1 VWKSSSKFVH
11 NRITRL
17 EVTPSCRVFAF
28 RGFRL
33 PFPPFQAL
41 IPRFLLRNLHPDFLM
56 QTVYVGILGLG
67 TVGAGVAETLIRQ
80 RGLIAARSGIDL
92 VLKKAVDLNL
102 KRDFGFPIP
111 TEILSTDANE
121 VLNDPDIRIVVE
133 LIGGTGVARKLIL
146 AALAAGKSV
155 VTANKALLA
164 EHGPELIEAAA
175 DAGVDLFFEAS
186 VAGGIPIIKS
196 LREGLVAN
204 SFNQICGILNGTC
217 NYILTRM
224 EKEGVAFDDVLK
236 DAQRLGYAE
245 AEPSLDIDGWDTAH
259 KAVILAQ
266 LAFGVPVGL
275 GDFPVRGIRGIDP
288 IDVKNAAELGYRI
301 KLLAILEQFDGKLE
315 VGVQPTLI
323 PEDHMLAG
331 VDMSFNAVLVKGD
344 IVGDTLYYGRGAG
357 RLPTA
362 SAVVADVLDAAR
374 DLSIGASE
382 RIPLSWRADPAPRL
396 VPPGERT
403 ARSYLRLNLRDRP
416 GSLGNV
422 ARLLGEHNITITAL
436 VQKEEHQ
443 AHEFVP
449 VVILTGEAR
458 MDDMHAAMDKLRT
471 MEDVGGD
478 IVRYRVEELG

>member
-1 VWKSSSKFVH
+1 
-11 NRITRL
+11 
-17 EVTPSCRVFAF
+17 
-28 RGFRL
+28 
-33 PFPPFQAL
+33 
-41 IPRFLLRNLHPDFLM
+41 M
-56 QTVYVGILGLG
+56 QTVHVGILGLG

-80 RGLIAARSGIDL
+80 RGLIAARSGMDV
-92 VLKKAVDLNL
+92 VLKKAADLNL
-102 KRDFGFPIP
+102 NRDFGFPIP
-111 TEILSTDANE
+111 AELLTTDANE
-121 VLNDPDIRIVVE
+121 VLNDPEIRIVVE
-133 LIGGTGVARKLIL
+133 LIGGTGAARKLIL

-164 EHGPELIEAAA
+164 EHGPELIAAAA

-186 VAGGIPIIKS
+186 VAGGIPIIKA

-204 SFNQICGILNGTC
+204 EFNQICGILNGTC

-266 LAFGVPVGL
+266 LAFGVPVRL

-288 IDVKNAAELGYRI
+288 VDVKNAAELGYRI

-331 VDMSFNAVLVKGD
+331 VDLSFNAVLVKGD
-344 IVGDTLYYGRGAG
+344 VVGDTLYYGRGAG

-362 SAVVADVLDAAR
+362 SAVVADIVDAAR

-382 RIPLSWRADPAPRL
+382 RIPLSWNADPAPRL
-396 VPPGERT
+396 LPPGERT
-403 ARSYLRLNLRDRP
+403 ARSYLCLNLRDRP
-416 GSLGNV
+416 GTLGNV

-449 VVILTGEAR
+449 VVILTGESR
-458 MDDMHAAMDKLRT
+458 MDDMHAAMDTLRG